1 MEFKE
6 YVQYDAIGLAELIK
20 KKEVTAT
27 EVLEVAISRAEVVNP
42 KLNAIVHTFYD
53 KARKKSKE
61 QLPDHILSG
70 VPFLLKDL
78 EFYLAGEPMTHGSN
92 ALKTFVPKEDSFLVA
107 KMKAIGLNI
116 FGKTNTPEFGITPY
130 TEPKANGVTKNPW
143 NLEYSAGGSSGGSA
157 AAVAAGIV
165 PFAAAGD
172 GGGSIRI
179 PSSACGLFGIK
190 PSRGR
195 LSLGPY
201 SGEAW
206 SGLVASFALSRTVR
220 DSAALLDSLLG
231 SSPGDPIIFQ
241 RPENTFLSEV
251 GNTPKKIRIAF
262 STQHP
267 FGQKV
272 DDECINAVHH
282 TTKLLTDLGHEV
294 EEIPLPYEEAT
305 LTKVFFMMMADVAAD
320 LDVYGAMRGKP
331 IHKSEVELTTWLLNI
346 LGRSFS
352 ARDFAYS
359 RKQWNVISRKFG
371 QIHETYDFW
380 LCPTLATPPI
390 RNGALQVSKV
400 EEIALKTAIGAGIL
414 PALKNSSIVDTIAKR
429 TLGYIPYTPIANMTG
444 QPSMNLPLYWSKD
457 GLPIGVMLTAKMGD
471 EAALFRIAGQLEET
485 QPWKDR
491 HPDIE

>member
-1 MEFKE
+1 MKFEE

-20 KKEVTAT
+20 NKEVTAL
-27 EVLEVAISRAEVVNP
+27 EVLEVAIERTEQINP
-42 KLNAIVHTFYD
+42 KLNAVVLTFYD
-53 KARKKSKE
+53 KARKRAQEK
-61 QLPDHILSG
+61 LPDHILAG
-70 VPFLLKDL
+70 VPFMLKDL

-92 ALKTFVPKEDSFLVA
+92 ALKKFVPKEDSFMVA
-107 KMKAIGLNI
+107 KMKEIGLNI

-143 NLEYSAGGSSGGSA
+143 NLEHSAGGSSGGSA
-157 AAVAAGIV
+157 SAVAACIL
-165 PFAAAGD
+165 PIAAAGD

-179 PSSACGLFGIK
+179 PSSACGLFGLK

-195 LSLGPY
+195 LTLGPY

-206 SGLVASFALSRTVR
+206 SGLVSSFALSRTVR

-241 RPENTFLSEV
+241 KPENTFLSEV
-251 GNTPKKIRIAF
+251 GNTPKKLKIAF

-267 FGQKV
+267 FGEKV
-272 DDECINAVHH
+272 DVECINAINH
-282 TTKLLTDLGHEV
+282 TIKILTDLGHEI

-320 LDVYGAMRGKP
+320 LDILGEMRGKM
-331 IHKSEVELTTWLLNI
+331 IQKDEVELTTWLLNV

-359 RKQWNVISRKFG
+359 RKQWNVISRRFG
-371 QIHETYDFW
+371 KIHETYDLW
-380 LCPTLATPPI
+380 LCPTLSRPPI
-390 RNGALQVSKV
+390 KNGELQVSRV
-400 EEIALKTAIGAGIL
+400 EELALKSAIGLGVL
-414 PALKNSSIVDTIAKR
+414 PTLKNSSIVDTIAKR

-444 QPSMNLPLYWSKD
+444 QPSMNVPLYWSKSN
-457 GLPIGVMLTAKMGD
+457 LPIGVMLTAKMGD
-471 EAALFRIAGQLEET
+471 EATLFRIAGQLEEA
-485 QPWKDR
+485 QPWKNR
-491 HPDIE
+491 RPNI